1 MNGKKKSTKMNK
13 KKYGSK
19 GVSMI
24 TSKSKATE
32 TDCRGLLVYIT
43 LLCDC
48 TRITWTLAFEGDLQN
63 ATACA
68 TRGRPD

>member
-1 MNGKKKSTKMNK
+1 
-13 KKYGSK
+13 
-19 GVSMI
+19 MI

-32 TDCRGLLVYIT
+32 TDCRSLLVYIT

-68 TRGRPD
+68 SKGVKFDV

>member
-1 MNGKKKSTKMNK
+1 MN
-13 KKYGSK
+13 
-19 GVSMI
+19 
-24 TSKSKATE
+24 TSKSKATQ

-48 TRITWTLAFEGDLQN
+48 TRITCTLAFEGDLQN

-68 TRGRPD
+68 SRGKGGWGGVGGGVMFDV